1 MAFVRCNLS
10 RDGGGVINIP
20 QLKAESAMTIST
32 SDQAHI
38 GKTAISINVTDY
50 SKLNI
55 ASVVIANNNGAPS
68 SYYYPHVVIK
78 GDGKE
83 LSGISANRSNITVSL
98 TGIKTLM
105 FELDASGAYKNA
117 NSYNSVT
124 VNNIVIS

>member
-1 MAFVRCNLS
+1 MAFVRCNPG
-10 RDGGGVINIP
+10 RDGGEVINIP

-38 GKTAISINVTDY
+38 GKTAISINAADY

-55 ASVVIANNNGAPS
+55 ASVVIVNNNGAPS

-78 GDGKE
+78 GDGKV
-83 LSGISANRSNITVSL
+83 LSTISANRNNITVSL
-98 TGIKTLM
+98 AGITTLM
-105 FELDASGAYKNA
+105 FELDASGAFKNA
-117 NSYNSVT
+117 NLYNSVT